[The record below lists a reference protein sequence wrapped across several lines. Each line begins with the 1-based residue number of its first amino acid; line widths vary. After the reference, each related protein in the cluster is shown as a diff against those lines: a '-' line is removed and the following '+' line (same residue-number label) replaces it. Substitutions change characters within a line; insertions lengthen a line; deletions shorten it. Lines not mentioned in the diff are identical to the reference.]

1 MQNVWELKCLVDDLA
16 DFLELCQCLLMF
28 LYLNDKP
35 QVYQSR
41 IFIVGKGVGWSSDIS
56 TSKKKNLKRLLQNK
70 YLLELLYHK
79 RNTLIM
85 TATDGSIFSKIF
97 KTTTW
102 KMLED
107 ITFI

>member
-16 DFLELCQCLLMF
+16 DILELCQCLLMF
-28 LYLNDKP
+28 LCLNDRP

-56 TSKKKNLKRLLQNK
+56 TSKKTLKGLLQNK

-79 RNTLIM
+79 HNTLIM